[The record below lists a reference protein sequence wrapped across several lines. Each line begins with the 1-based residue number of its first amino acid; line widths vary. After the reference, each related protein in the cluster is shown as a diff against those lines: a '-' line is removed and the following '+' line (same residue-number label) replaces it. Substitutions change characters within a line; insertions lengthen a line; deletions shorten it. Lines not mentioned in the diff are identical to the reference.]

1 MRTRTKREDQHGHKH
16 IHIPSQLHEAQTQII
31 RFWAA
36 DPLPCSR
43 ADRQAGSGLAQK
55 GAPHTSQV
63 KLCGLLATILDE
75 VRVFEREAR
84 CEYKKMQ
91 EEKGQ
96 MPKWSFDCRGVYREV
111 RPVMCN
117 KAIFKLHATS
127 LDKKVMRITSEIE
140 IEAMSKQ
147 RIDRSN
153 GNSNSREQQHDKH
166 NEAGAGG

>member
-1 MRTRTKREDQHGHKH
+1 M
-16 IHIPSQLHEAQTQII
+16 
-31 RFWAA
+31 
-36 DPLPCSR
+36 LPNIEIWPKSHCS
-43 ADRQAGSGLAQK
+43 DWKSLEFK
-55 GAPHTSQV
+55 PV
-63 KLCGLLATILDE
+63 
-75 VRVFEREAR
+75 
-84 CEYKKMQ
+84 
-91 EEKGQ
+91 
-96 MPKWSFDCRGVYREV
+96 DCRVVHHEV
-111 RPVMCN
+111 RPVVYN